1 MEAVLLR
8 TGTEENGCK
17 TNRTGKDCSMK
28 AGEERL
34 DAFEKMLLA
43 VQNEYADVQVKME
56 KMKTE
61 DRTKSATY
69 RQLMGRKM
77 TLQSMLTTYEVYGLT
92 EKQKA

>member
-1 MEAVLLR
+1 
-8 TGTEENGCK
+8 
-17 TNRTGKDCSMK
+17 MK

-61 DRTKSATY
+61 GRTKSATY

-77 TLQSMLTTYEVYGLT
+77 TLQSMLPMYEVYGLT

>member
-1 MEAVLLR
+1 
-8 TGTEENGCK
+8 
-17 TNRTGKDCSMK
+17 MK

-43 VQNEYADVQVKME
+43 VQNEYADVQVKMK

-61 DRTKSATY
+61 GRTKSATY

-77 TLQSMLTTYEVYGLT
+77 TLQSMLTMYEVYGLT